1 MIGEADNVIVE
12 FLQNGLSKLLSADAV
27 YCGELDHTKARSVS
41 VVCSSFS
48 AEEEG
53 IGGSGGIQRE
63 RVSDEFASD
72 GKTGVF
78 SLSQKPVR
86 PLISVETPPGTLK
99 HSPDDYTIDYER
111 GSVTLRVVPD
121 KKAKIRMNYYADRP
135 VGETRSIRL
144 RLVYALAIAAD
155 TREETDKIVLETI
168 KVLSRERSRLE
179 ERGVSEMKLVHGYG
193 ESLLENR
200 GKVVNVLEYQ
210 AQTTVRIEIPAPP
223 ITQIEI
229 GQK

>member
-12 FLQNGLSKLLSADAV
+12 FLQKGLSKLLSTDAV
-27 YCGELDHTKARSVS
+27 YCGELDPKKARSVS

-48 AEEEG
+48 VEEEG

-63 RVSDEFASD
+63 TASDDFISD

-78 SLSQKPVR
+78 TLSQKPVR
-86 PLISVETPPGTLK
+86 PLIGVETPPGTLK
-99 HSPDDYTIDYER
+99 NTPDDYTIDYDR
-111 GSVTLRVVPD
+111 GTVTLRVVPD
-121 KKAKIRMNYYADRP
+121 KKAKIRMNYYVDRP
-135 VGETRSIRL
+135 VGETRSIRF
-144 RLVYALAIAAD
+144 RLVYSVAVAAD
-155 TREETDKIVLETI
+155 TREETDAIVLETI
-168 KVLSRERSRLE
+168 KVLYRERSRLE

-193 ESLLENR
+193 ESLLENK

-210 AQTTVRIEIPAPP
+210 AQTTVHIEIPVPP